1 MAQGGGAQLGL
12 SPDGIHTVALHYTH
26 CDGNSVRNEM
36 EPLTFK
42 CCLFSLGNK
51 LPKVS
56 MTVQFVC
63 LRN

>member
-36 EPLTFK
+36 NP
-42 CCLFSLGNK
+42 
-51 LPKVS
+51 
-56 MTVQFVC
+56 
-63 LRN
+63 